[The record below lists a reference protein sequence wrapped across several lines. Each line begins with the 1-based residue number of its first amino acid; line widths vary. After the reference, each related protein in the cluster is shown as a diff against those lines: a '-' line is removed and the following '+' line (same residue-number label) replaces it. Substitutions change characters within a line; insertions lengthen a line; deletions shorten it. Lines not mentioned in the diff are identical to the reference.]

1 MSNQPDINVIHF
13 DLDERGDVV
22 ETSYRA
28 PFITEDV
35 IDQTIDR
42 LEGVAES
49 CARVYERLEALQ
61 KRLEMP
67 LEPPTKTE
75 EK

>member
-1 MSNQPDINVIHF
+1 MIHF

-42 LEGVAES
+42 LESVDET
-49 CARVYERLEALQ
+49 CARIYERLEALQ

>member
-1 MSNQPDINVIHF
+1 MSNQPDIKVIHF

-42 LEGVAES
+42 LESVDET
-49 CARVYERLEALQ
+49 CARIYKRLEALQ

-75 EK
+75 E